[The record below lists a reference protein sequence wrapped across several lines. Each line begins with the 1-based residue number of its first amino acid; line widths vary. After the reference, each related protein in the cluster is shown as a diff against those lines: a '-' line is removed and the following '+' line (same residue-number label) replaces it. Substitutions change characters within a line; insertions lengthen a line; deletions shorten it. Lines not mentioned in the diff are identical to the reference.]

1 MKQHMILGKN
11 RRDVEARRDE
21 WISENP
27 EIRVVRVHR
36 PKREPESWLT
46 LLGGR
51 DVPRVSIIVEYEVN
65 AAVNEQA
72 DTRHVNASHMNASH
86 VNASDATATSDGDK
100 ASTLS
105 PT

>member
-1 MKQHMILGKN
+1 MAMKQHMILGKN

-21 WISENP
+21 WISGNP

-65 AAVNEQA
+65 AAAGEQVNTNQ
-72 DTRHVNASHMNASH
+72 VNTNDM
-86 VNASDATATSDGDK
+86 TATSNGDK

-105 PT
+105 AT